1 MIDAPTNKYICVWDV
16 SSRGKK
22 KKEKKKQQQ
31 QSWAPTMTNIYIFI
45 YVRRI
50 HTNFDVSI
58 MDGREW
64 NASPFRVYRLITNK
78 MLQLRDARQH
88 NTRYFPFLSLSLSPS
103 SSSSSFCPGAKDFV
117 GLEEVTKVEFLVML
131 LAETLGTFLLVLIG
145 CASCI
150 TWTASNPPTVVHIAF
165 TFGLAVASLAHVSHV
180 FRSRFCSQESLPKRI
195 NHYHASKRNNC
206 DSIISSK
213 MKNYI
218 SKISIVC
225 VIFYEKK
232 KNWVFKI
239 IGKISTGRYI
249 ISRD

>member
-1 MIDAPTNKYICVWDV
+1 MIDAPTNKYTCVWDV

-218 SKISIVC
+218 SKISIIIYVW
-225 VIFYEKK
+225 FFMRKK
-232 KNWVFKI
+232 KLGF
-239 IGKISTGRYI
+239 
-249 ISRD
+249 